1 MFDGDYYNFLLLCF
15 DKFQLIL
22 IQILYYFVHFIFVV
36 KYMFILFLIMFL
48 NNVSAVH
55 RLVVVYVVQL

>member
-1 MFDGDYYNFLLLCF
+1 M
-15 DKFQLIL
+15 L

-55 RLVVVYVVQL
+55 WLVVVYVVQL